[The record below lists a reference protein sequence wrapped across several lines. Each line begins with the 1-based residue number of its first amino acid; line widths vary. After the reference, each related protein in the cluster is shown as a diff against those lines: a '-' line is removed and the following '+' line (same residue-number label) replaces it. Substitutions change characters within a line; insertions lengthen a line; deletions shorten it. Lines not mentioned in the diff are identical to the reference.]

1 MQFGSRLQISRLF
14 KNRLINFIENLTI
27 SSLQVS
33 IKVRLL
39 QVSRTL
45 KTRKVIKWVFKR
57 HTFPPRFCVYKW
69 TSSSFSGIVCKF
81 HILPKNQS
89 SHLNIKDWELD
100 HPPSWICR
108 FELMK
113 TLINRGHSLKKKKW
127 SVYKRMLKNRPPPL
141 PKKNES
147 NEIPREVNSVEI
159 WTQPLHLII
168 LNSCFFVLFVCVFFP
183 AN

>member
-127 SVYKRMLKNRPPPL
+127 SVYKRMLKNPPPPPPSL
-141 PKKNES
+141 KKMKVTKF
-147 NEIPREVNSVEI
+147 REKSTLLKFEPNLSI
-159 WTQPLHLII
+159 W
-168 LNSCFFVLFVCVFFP
+168 SF
-183 AN
+183 

>member
-57 HTFPPRFCVYKW
+57 HKFPPRFCVYKW

-113 TLINRGHSLKKKKW
+113 TLINRGHSLKNDQCKKGC
-127 SVYKRMLKNRPPPL
+127 SRTPPPL
-141 PKKNES
+141 KKMKVTKF
-147 NEIPREVNSVEI
+147 RERSTLLKFEPNLSI
-159 WTQPLHLII
+159 C
-168 LNSCFFVLFVCVFFP
+168 SF
-183 AN
+183 